1 MKSSVILII
10 GAVASAC
17 AFRLQGL
24 QERQANWTVGQ
35 TVQTNSGP
43 VSGHPASNDSQVSE
57 YLGIPYGQPP
67 TGDLRF
73 AAPVNFTGT
82 APLNGT
88 TFVSSAPCNLYDEL
102 TYCVGSLVPRQTI
115 DKFGYICHCA
125 RRCKCH

>member
-1 MKSSVILII
+1 MKTSAFLII
-10 GAVASAC
+10 GSATSAC
-17 AFRLQGL
+17 ASGLQVL

-43 VSGHPASNDSQVSE
+43 VSGHPATNDSQVSE
-57 YLGIPYGQPP
+57 YLGIPFGKPP

-88 TFVSSAPCNLYDEL
+88 NFVSFEATNSQKSSN
-102 TYCVGSLVPRQTI
+102 
-115 DKFGYICHCA
+115 
-125 RRCKCH
+125 